1 MAPLSWEGGGAAA
14 CLGAYASAAP
24 GCTSRCGESWHPT
37 PSSTVP
43 YYGASNQSQAS
54 ALQNADGLRW
64 HLPPRTN
71 SPSARP
77 PPPLPQALEKCQL
90 LEVMA
95 LSAVDLVRKAALS
108 PALAGFRPSVVAAAC
123 LLSAREQLGLA
134 PAWPRTLQSMTAYT
148 PAAEGALKQCLEVM
162 QLLGIG
168 RTA

>member
-1 MAPLSWEGGGAAA
+1 MPSKTQTGCAGTSHRAPTAL
-14 CLGAYASAAP
+14 LPAP
-24 GCTSRCGESWHPT
+24 
-37 PSSTVP
+37 
-43 YYGASNQSQAS
+43 
-54 ALQNADGLRW
+54 
-64 HLPPRTN
+64 
-71 SPSARP
+71 P